1 MSPVDPIAG
10 SVAMTDLA
18 GNNSSIGCGH
28 ARSPDPRLLP
38 VG

>member
-1 MSPVDPIAG
+1 MSPVEPIAG
-10 SVAMTDLA
+10 SVAMPDLA
-18 GNNSSIGCGH
+18 GNNSTIGRGH